1 MIRRTLSGFRLL
13 LALVGLVAVVLGVM
27 LSVPVVPPPLLA
39 SIETTARSADRSGM
53 PELQRFQARDGT
65 WIAYRTYS
73 ASGERVA
80 ILVHGSSAS
89 SASMHNVAKAL
100 SASGISSLALDVR
113 GHGQSGSRGEI
124 GYVGQ
129 LEDDLADFLDH
140 VAKEYPQA
148 RLMLVGHSSG
158 GGFALRVAAGP
169 LGARFER
176 FILLAPYLGP
186 FAPTTRPDSGGWANA
201 SVPRLVALGAMHR
214 AGLKIGG
221 DLPVLAFAVGPNGR
235 KNLTS
240 QYSFNLFA
248 NYRTADYAADFA
260 NAAGPVALL
269 AGANDELMWPEKFAD
284 VAVSRGQKL
293 PVTLVPGSNHM
304 GITIDAPALDALRKV
319 VTEPAAP

>member
-1 MIRRTLSGFRLL
+1 MFRRALSGLKVL
-13 LALVGLVAVVLGVM
+13 LALVGLVAVVLGGM

-39 SIETTARSADRSGM
+39 SIETTAGSADRSGM

-65 WIAYRTYS
+65 WLAYRAYP
-73 ASGERVA
+73 APGERVA
-80 ILVHGSSAS
+80 VLVHGSSAS
-89 SASMHNVAKAL
+89 SSSMHNVAKAL

-124 GYVGQ
+124 GYIGQ

-140 VAKEYPQA
+140 LAKEYPQA
-148 RLMLVGHSSG
+148 RPMLVGHSSG

-169 LGARFER
+169 LGARFGR

-186 FAPTTRPDSGGWANA
+186 FAPTTRPDSGGWASA

-214 AGLKIGG
+214 VGIDLGG

-235 KNLTS
+235 KKLTS
-240 QYSFNLFA
+240 RYSFDLAA
-248 NYRTADYAADFA
+248 NYRTADFAADFA
-260 NAAGPVALL
+260 NAKGPVALL
-269 AGANDELMWPEKFAD
+269 AGANDELLWPEKFAD
-284 VAVSRGQKL
+284 VAVSKGQRL

-304 GITIDAPALDALRKV
+304 GVIIDAAALEALRKV
-319 VTEPAAP
+319 ATEPSAP

>member
-1 MIRRTLSGFRLL
+1 MIRRVWSGLRLV
-13 LALVGLVAVVLGVM
+13 LALVGLAAVVLGVM
-27 LSVPVVPPPLLA
+27 LSAPLVPPPLLA

-53 PELQRFQARDGT
+53 PDVQRFQAKDGT
-65 WIAYRTYS
+65 SIAYRAYP
-73 ASGERVA
+73 ASQERVA

-89 SASMHNVAKAL
+89 SSSMHNVAKAL
-100 SASGISSLALDVR
+100 SAGGISSFALDVR

-129 LEDDLADFLDH
+129 LEDDLADFITH
-140 VAKEYPQA
+140 IAKEYPQA

-158 GGFALRVAAGP
+158 GAFALRVAGGP
-169 LGARFER
+169 LGAKFER

-186 FAPTTRPDSGGWANA
+186 FAPTTRPDSGGWAKAN
-201 SVPRLVALGAMHR
+201 VPRLVALGAMHW

-221 DLPVLAFAVGPNGR
+221 DLPVLAFAVGPEGR
-235 KNLTS
+235 MRLTS

-260 NAAGPVALL
+260 RAAGPVSLL
-269 AGANDELMWPEKFAD
+269 VGTDDELMWPEKYAD
-284 VAVSRGQKL
+284 VAVSKGQRL

-304 GITIDAPALDALRKV
+304 GIIIDKSALDALRKV
-319 VTEPAAP
+319 IAGPAAP

>member
-1 MIRRTLSGFRLL
+1 MIRRIWSGLRLV
-13 LALVGLVAVVLGVM
+13 LALVGLAAVVLGVM
-27 LSVPVVPPPLLA
+27 LSAPLVPPPLLA

-53 PELQRFQARDGT
+53 PDVQRFQARDGT
-65 WIAYRTYS
+65 SIAYRAYP
-73 ASGERVA
+73 ASQERVA

-89 SASMHNVAKAL
+89 SSSMHNVAKAL
-100 SASGISSLALDVR
+100 SAGGISSFALDVR

-129 LEDDLADFLDH
+129 LEDDLADFITH
-140 VAKEYPQA
+140 IAKEYPQA

-158 GGFALRVAAGP
+158 GAFALRVAGGP
-169 LGARFER
+169 LGAKFER

-186 FAPTTRPDSGGWANA
+186 FAPTTRPDSGGWAKA

-221 DLPVLAFAVGPNGR
+221 DLPVLAFAVGPEGR
-235 KNLTS
+235 KRLTS

-260 NAAGPVALL
+260 RAAGPVSLL
-269 AGANDELMWPEKFAD
+269 VGTDDELMWPEKYAD
-284 VAVSRGQKL
+284 VAVSKGQRL

-304 GITIDAPALDALRKV
+304 GIIIDESALDALRKV
-319 VTEPAAP
+319 IAGPAAP